1 MTLALKFDKV
11 FPSKWEKIR
20 NLTAQK
26 AHPHDV
32 VIAGGAIRDHLLGI
46 PAKDLDLFVLDIAAE
61 EANQRFGSVLS
72 NYGVA
77 RNVHKTINGISCDI
91 IFLDCEKTAQEVL
104 NRFDLGICKVA
115 WDGQSF
121 LISEDFLRDAR
132 DRKITELNFDF
143 VGDHRNR
150 IITKLAPQG
159 FTWRDAR
166 VSDVYEKA
174 EALLPGLRA
183 IGSAE
188 AARMIQA
195 IERAI

>member
-1 MTLALKFDKV
+1 VTLVLNFDREL
-11 FPSKWEKIR
+11 PQKWEKTRYLI
-20 NLTAQK
+20 AQK

-46 PAKDLDLFVLDIAAE
+46 PAKDLDLFVLNIGAE
-61 EANQRFGSVLS
+61 EANQRFDAVLS
-72 NYGVA
+72 DYGDA
-77 RNVHKTINGISCDI
+77 RNVHKIINGLSCDM
-91 IFLDCEKTAQEVL
+91 IFLDCAKTAQDVL

-143 VGDHRNR
+143 VGGHRNR
-150 IITKLAPQG
+150 IITKLAPLG

-166 VSDVYEKA
+166 VSDVYETA

-188 AARMIQA
+188 AARMMQA